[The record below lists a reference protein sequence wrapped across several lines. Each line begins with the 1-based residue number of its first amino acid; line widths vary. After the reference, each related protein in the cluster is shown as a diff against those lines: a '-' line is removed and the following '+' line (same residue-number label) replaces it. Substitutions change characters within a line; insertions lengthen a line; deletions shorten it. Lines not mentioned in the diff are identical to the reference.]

1 MPAPLVVGAA
11 AAAARLLAKKI
22 AKDSA
27 KKSVSK
33 VLKTA
38 KKTKPLAEPKSA
50 VKVKYNKQAMENAIK
65 KENAPKGP
73 SAMSIRAREMER
85 KIAENNKRFGVSQ
98 SRPATKAETSATT
111 AKYKA
116 NTARTMSSD
125 RVAKN
130 SVKVKPAAKQKPNKP
145 NPSKIEHKFGMGINR
160 ARAKGNDVLLTN
172 PGRKNR
178 IQTDKYN
185 KSK

>member
-11 AAAARLLAKKI
+11 AAAARLLARKM

-27 KKSVSK
+27 KKSVK
-33 VLKTA
+33 KAVKTA
-38 KKTKPLAEPKSA
+38 KKSKPLAEPKSA
-50 VKVKYNKQAMENAIK
+50 VKIKYNKQAMENAIK

-73 SAMSIRAREMER
+73 SAMAVRAREIER
-85 KIAENNKRFGVSQ
+85 KIAENNKRFGVGQ

-125 RVAKN
+125 KVAKN

-145 NPSKIEHKFGMGINR
+145 NPSKMEYKFGMGINR

-178 IQTDKYN
+178 IQADKYK